1 VNRDFTA
8 TKRTFKPQGGST
20 QWPQTNVMH
29 HAGALSQ
36 NDLSPAEGMEGRLSM
51 QQGQLAQKVAMV
63 QENQIEL

>member
-1 VNRDFTA
+1 
-8 TKRTFKPQGGST
+8 
-20 QWPQTNVMH
+20 MH
-29 HAGALSQ
+29 HAGALSD